1 MLLSRLLNRLIQ
13 HFQHCTLSVIDA
25 FGNRHIFGRGNPS
38 VTIRLH
44 DPALHWKLFINPLL
58 YTGEAYIDE
67 SLTIIDGSLYDFLDL
82 VAMNKVHTNPHS
94 ARKFTGF
101 LYRLLR
107 RLHQFN
113 TTHKAKQNVAHH
125 YDLSRQLYD
134 LFLDDNRQYSCAYF
148 PSGEEDLDTAQLKKS
163 IDRREAFNQTRPKGP

>member
-1 MLLSRLLNRLIQ
+1 M
-13 HFQHCTLSVIDA
+13 
-25 FGNRHIFGRGNPS
+25 
-38 VTIRLH
+38 
-44 DPALHWKLFINPLL
+44 
-58 YTGEAYIDE
+58 DE

-82 VAMNKVHTNPHS
+82 VAMNKVHTNPHPAS
-94 ARKFTGF
+94 KFTGF

-107 RLHQFN
+107 RLHHFN

-148 PSGEEDLDTAQLKKS
+148 PSGEEDLDTAQLKK
-163 IDRREAFNQTRPKGP
+163 IN